1 MNVEAIRASEMALS
15 DVIDKLPDDE
25 VIHIGSDTGFFF
37 VGSKA
42 EYYRDID
49 QISKDYLQTVHKK
62 LKEHLKRIKKLNE
75 DLGKPVVDF
84 AQIKT
89 TQGKIRTAVGKAQYN
104 EKYISEFEPIPDR
117 KVLEIY
123 KRLQGDG
130 ICVIVTG
137 AEMGNIGRWKNI
149 ETNNRKVGRLWEL
162 RGIHI

>member
-15 DVIDKLPDDE
+15 DVIDKLSDDE

-37 VGSKA
+37 VVSKS

-49 QISKDYLQTVHKK
+49 QISQDYLQTAHKK
-62 LKEHLKRIKKLNE
+62 LKEHLKRIKNLNE
-75 DLGKPVVDF
+75 DLRKPVVDF

-89 TQGKIRTAVGKAQYN
+89 IQGKIRTAVDKAQYN
-104 EKYISEFEPIPDR
+104 ESYISSFEPIPDR

-130 ICVIVTG
+130 ICIIVTG
-137 AEMGNIGRWKNI
+137 DENGKYWSAEEYRDK
-149 ETNNRKVGRLWEL
+149 
-162 RGIHI
+162 

>member
-37 VGSKA
+37 AGSKT

-49 QISKDYLQTVHKK
+49 QISQDYLQTAHKK
-62 LKEHLKRIKKLNE
+62 LKEHLKRIKNLNE
-75 DLGKPVVDF
+75 DLRKPAVDF

-89 TQGKIRTAVGKAQYN
+89 IQGKIRTAVEKAQYN
-104 EKYISEFEPIPDR
+104 ESYISSFEPIPDR
-117 KVLEIY
+117 KVIEIY

-137 AEMGNIGRWKNI
+137 DENGKYWSVEEYRDK
-149 ETNNRKVGRLWEL
+149 
-162 RGIHI
+162 

>member
-42 EYYRDID
+42 EYYRDIA
-49 QISKDYLQTVHKK
+49 QISQDYLQTAHKK
-62 LKEHLKRIKKLNE
+62 LKEHLKRIKNLNE
-75 DLGKPVVDF
+75 DLIKPVVDF
-84 AQIKT
+84 AQTKT
-89 TQGKIRTAVGKAQYN
+89 IQGKIRTAVEKAQYN
-104 EKYISEFEPIPDR
+104 ESYISAFEPIPDR

-137 AEMGNIGRWKNI
+137 AENGKYWSVEEYRNK
-149 ETNNRKVGRLWEL
+149 
-162 RGIHI
+162 

>member
-1 MNVEAIRASEMALS
+1 MNTEVIRASEMALA

-37 VGSKA
+37 VGCKA

-49 QISKDYLQTVHKK
+49 QISQDYLQTAHKK
-62 LKEHLKRIKKLNE
+62 LKEHLKRIKNLNE
-75 DLGKPVVDF
+75 DLRKPVVDF

-89 TQGKIRTAVGKAQYN
+89 IQGKIRTAVEKAQYN
-104 EKYISEFEPIPDR
+104 ESYISSFEPIPDR
-117 KVLEIY
+117 KVIEIY

-137 AEMGNIGRWKNI
+137 VENGKYWSAEEYRDK
-149 ETNNRKVGRLWEL
+149 
-162 RGIHI
+162 